1 MDGDI
6 RSRVVS
12 LEHTAQSNTQRLTTL
27 EAWQRQRD
35 IDSARHDEKWSA
47 MENRIDVRFASLEK
61 STDARFSGLEE
72 SNKGIQGSLTWI
84 NRLIIGTIAVGILGF
99 LMKGGFHLP

>member
-27 EAWQRQRD
+27 QAWQRQRD
-35 IDSARHDEKWSA
+35 IDSARHDEKWTA
-47 MENRIDVRFASLEK
+47 MEKRIDVRF
-61 STDARFSGLEE
+61 SGLED
-72 SNKGIQGSLTWI
+72 STKGIQTSLTWI
-84 NRLIIGTIAVGILGF
+84 VRLILGTIAVGILGL
-99 LMKGGFHLP
+99 LMKNGAHLP